1 MGPGNKSR
9 DESPET
15 GRVSLFPIRCVNVV
29 GQARGGQ
36 QSVWRLLRR
45 RLGAI
50 ALQHG
55 VDESE
60 ALLEAVERHEGAH
73 ARAFLLPQQNLAERL
88 EPIAQILVA
97 VLLAD
102 RVDLVLDRLAVS
114 RSEARRV
121 GKACGST
128 CSTRGWPDHKQKKK

>member
-73 ARAFLLPQQNLAERL
+73 ARAFLLPQQNLVERL
-88 EPIAQILVA
+88 EP
-97 VLLAD
+97 
-102 RVDLVLDRLAVS
+102 
-114 RSEARRV
+114 RSEEHTSELQSLMRNSYAV
-121 GKACGST
+121 FCL
-128 CSTRGWPDHKQKKK
+128 KKKTNR